1 MKKVALKLILMVA
14 ATTFCLATAPHG
26 SASAEGPLGPAVE
39 KGFWQYGVDSG
50 HGTVK
55 LFIRDK
61 LGQVGDYRA
70 LFVVTAPDRR
80 DYSSEK
86 NGSLTAEV
94 AASFPGDFGAAWT
107 QGVYAWRC
115 MIDGR
120 TIAQGTFQYCS
131 SCQIRLL
138 QAGFSPIRS
147 AGR

>member
-1 MKKVALKLILMVA
+1 MKKVALKLILLLF
-14 ATTFCLATAPHG
+14 ATTLCLATTLHG
-26 SASAEGPLGPAVE
+26 SASAEGPLAPPVE
-39 KGFWQYGVDSG
+39 RGFWQYGVDSG
-50 HGTVK
+50 HGAVK

-86 NGSLTAEV
+86 NGSLTTET
-94 AASFPGDFGAAWT
+94 AASFPGDFGAPWT
-107 QGVYAWRC
+107 QGVYSWRC
-115 MIDGR
+115 TVGGR
-120 TIAQGTFQYCS
+120 TIAQGTFQYCT

>member
-1 MKKVALKLILMVA
+1 MKNVGLKLILMLV
-14 ATTFCLATAPHG
+14 ATTLCLAPALHG
-26 SASAEGPLGPAVE
+26 SASAEGPVDPPIE

-50 HGTVK
+50 HGAVK

-94 AASFPGDFGAAWT
+94 TTSFPADFGAAWM

-115 MIDGR
+115 MIGGR
-120 TIAQGTFQYCS
+120 TIAQGTFQYCT

-138 QAGFSPIRS
+138 QAGLSPIR
-147 AGR
+147 